1 MAFPFRTK
9 GRGLALS
16 LGLAAGMIGCRKEQA
31 PPAMPPPAVTVA
43 QPIEHDVV
51 DWDEYTGRLE
61 AVDMVEVRARVSG
74 MVTGAPFNEGSIVD
88 KNAPLFV
95 LDNRPF
101 QAELDRATG
110 EVARAQSRLDLAG
123 TEFKRVEGLKQSG
136 SVAETEYEQ
145 RKQDFRQAEAALT
158 VAKATAESAR
168 LNVEFT
174 EVRAPITGRI
184 SRKMVTPGNLINGGA
199 GQATMLTTVTALDP
213 IYCYVEADENSVLKY
228 QRLARQKK
236 RVSARDTKIP
246 ALLALA
252 DETDFKRRGFVD
264 FVDNRLD
271 PSTGTLQARAVFENP
286 DLTLTPGLFARLKIP
301 GSGRYKAMLVSDLA
315 IGTDQGQRFVSV
327 VNPDNTVEARR
338 VVLGGRVGG
347 LRAVREGLKKDDW
360 IIVNGLMAAMMRPD
374 RKVTPQKAV
383 MPNADAVD
391 KILPA
396 ILDTDWEEPAT
407 GPATQMVAPD
417 HSTTQ
422 PASQPSTRSAAT
434 EGAGR

>member
-1 MAFPFRTK
+1 
-9 GRGLALS
+9 
-16 LGLAAGMIGCRKEQA
+16 
-31 PPAMPPPAVTVA
+31 MPPPAVTVA

-74 MVTGAPFNEGSIVD
+74 MVTAVPFTEGAVVNKD
-88 KNAPLFV
+88 TPLFV
-95 LDNRPF
+95 LDPRPF
-101 QAELDRATG
+101 QAELDRTVG
-110 EVARAQSRLDLAG
+110 EVARAQSRLDLAA

-145 RKQDFRQAEAALT
+145 RKQDLRQAEAALA

-236 RVSARDTKIP
+236 RVSARDAKIP

-252 DETDFKRRGFVD
+252 DETEFKRRGYVD

-271 PSTGTLQARAVFENP
+271 PSTGTLQARAVFDNP

-301 GSGRYKAMLVSDLA
+301 GSERYKAMLVSDLA
-315 IGTDQGQRFVSV
+315 IGTDQGQRFVTV
-327 VNPDNTVEARR
+327 VNADNTVEVRR
-338 VVLGGRVGG
+338 VVVGARIGG

-374 RKVTPQKAV
+374 RKVTPQQAA
-383 MPNADAVD
+383 MPNADAVE
-391 KILPA
+391 KLLPA
-396 ILDTDWEEPAT
+396 ILDTDWEAPTT
-407 GPATQMVAPD
+407 GPATQTFAPD
-417 HSTTQ
+417 LSTTR
-422 PASQPSTRSAAT
+422 PTSQPSARPAT
-434 EGAGR
+434 MEGAGR